1 MDSAT
6 TLLNISKLSSVLDVL
21 HKEHSRLLLL
31 RSQVQLGVFPDSI
44 DEKFPPGA
52 HTSFSEVQES
62 YLEDISDRLLEIC
75 TKINRANDA
84 IDKLDPPATLY
95 FKRKGKTLASITGV
109 SFDSEVRDP
118 LPTLRS
124 KKPSRRRRR
133 NPFSF
138 IPQFVDSIR

>member
-21 HKEHSRLLLL
+21 HKEHSKLLLL
-31 RSQVQLGVFPDSI
+31 RSQVQLGIFPDNV
-44 DEKFPPGA
+44 DEKFPPSA

-109 SFDSEVRDP
+109 SFDPEVRDP
-118 LPTLRS
+118 LPTLRP

-133 NPFSF
+133 NPFNF